1 MMEQLLVQKYGPLMD
16 LPEIAELL
24 KLEPKSIY
32 QQIYRG
38 KLDVPHIKHGKKYLF
53 PTPEVASYL
62 ESKITNYPM
71 SAL

>member
-1 MMEQLLVQKYGPLMD
+1 MEKLLLAQFGPLMD
-16 LPEIAELL
+16 LAEFAGLL
-24 KLEPKSIY
+24 KIDTKSIY

-62 ESKITNYPM
+62 ESRIINYP
-71 SAL
+71 SNLL

>member
-1 MMEQLLVQKYGPLMD
+1 MEELLLRQYGPLMD
-16 LPEIAELL
+16 LLEVATLL
-24 KLEPKSIY
+24 KLEQKSMY

-62 ESKITNYPM
+62 ESKIINYPTNF
-71 SAL
+71 L

>member
-1 MMEQLLVQKYGPLMD
+1 VEDLLVEKYGPLMD
-16 LPEIAELL
+16 LPEVASLL
-24 KLEPKSIY
+24 KLAPQSVY

-62 ESKITNYPM
+62 ESKIINYPID
-71 SAL
+71 LL

>member
-1 MMEQLLVQKYGPLMD
+1 MEQLLLAQFGPLMD
-16 LPEIAELL
+16 LSEFAGLL
-24 KLEPKSIY
+24 KIDTKSIY

-62 ESKITNYPM
+62 ESRIINYP
-71 SAL
+71 SNLL

>member
-1 MMEQLLVQKYGPLMD
+1 MEELLIEKYGPLMD
-16 LPEIAELL
+16 LPEVASLL
-24 KLEPKSIY
+24 KVAPQSVY

-62 ESKITNYPM
+62 ESKIINYPID
-71 SAL
+71 LL

>member
-1 MMEQLLVQKYGPLMD
+1 MEELLLEKYGPLMD
-16 LPEIAELL
+16 LPEIALLL
-24 KLEPKSIY
+24 KIEPKSMY

-62 ESKITNYPM
+62 ESKIINYPIDF
-71 SAL
+71 L

>member
-1 MMEQLLVQKYGPLMD
+1 MEDLLIEKYGPLMD
-16 LPEIAELL
+16 LPEVASLL
-24 KLEPKSIY
+24 KVAPQSVY

-62 ESKITNYPM
+62 ESKIINYPID
-71 SAL
+71 LL

>member
-1 MMEQLLVQKYGPLMD
+1 MEELLLEKYGPLMD
-16 LPEIAELL
+16 LPEVALLL
-24 KLEPKSIY
+24 KLAPTSVY

-62 ESKITNYPM
+62 ESKIINYPVDY
-71 SAL
+71 L

>member
-1 MMEQLLVQKYGPLMD
+1 MEELLLEKYGPLMD
-16 LPEIAELL
+16 LFEVATLL
-24 KLEPKSIY
+24 KLEQKSMY

-62 ESKITNYPM
+62 ESKIINYPVDY
-71 SAL
+71 L

>member
-38 KLDVPHIKHGKKYLF
+38 KLDVPHIKHGKNTYSLHPK
-53 PTPEVASYL
+53 
-62 ESKITNYPM
+62 
-71 SAL
+71 